1 MKLEKFLFE
10 VFRTCLWEEEGSSE
24 HITEHVTHEDVIEI
38 TKQLGLDDIAKK
50 FKRISK
56 CSEEGED
63 CDSTWDKL
71 EKIVNKDYFETVDKI
86 YARLIEQPKE
96 KAINLCGEEC
106 GFCKK
111 LSINKKINK
120 VFVTDVILYADEDTN
135 KFKKDENALEVRY
148 KEDAKD
154 EEEDNL
160 WFDSDYAD
168 IITKIAETI

>member
-1 MKLEKFLFE
+1 MKIEKFLFE
-10 VFRTCLWEEEGSSE
+10 VFRTCLWEEEGSTE

-38 TKQLGLDDIAKK
+38 TKQLGLDDMAKK

-56 CSEEGED
+56 CSEEGGD

-71 EKIVNKDYFETVDKI
+71 ERIANKDYFEAIDKI
-86 YARLIEQPKE
+86 YAKIIEQPKE
-96 KAINLCGEEC
+96 KAIGLYGEEC

-111 LSINKKINK
+111 LSINKKVND

-135 KFKKDENALEVRY
+135 RFKKDENALEVRY

-154 EEEDNL
+154 EEEDNF
-160 WFDSDYAD
+160 WFNSNDTD
-168 IITKIAETI
+168 IITKIAEQI